1 MKNLS
6 KTLLI
11 LIFLMLLIVIF
22 FALTGIDISKPEQA
36 MYIMV
41 DKVVQLNRAINQMF
55 RTLFWNIRTTVT
67 GWFGQ

>member
-6 KTLLI
+6 KTI
-11 LIFLMLLIVIF
+11 LIIIFILLLLVIF
-22 FALTGIDISKPEQA
+22 FALTGVDVRKPEQA

-55 RTLFWNIRTTVT
+55 RELFWNIRTTVS